1 MTYLSQRG
9 SNKRFWGFLARLLR
23 SQFDIIP
30 QMLHH
35 VLHLAQV
42 IEDCD
47 IDNIAIGQ
55 RCIVEDSDEPLNL
68 GDAFHRTV

>member
-1 MTYLSQRG
+1 
-9 SNKRFWGFLARLLR
+9 
-23 SQFDIIP
+23 
-30 QMLHH
+30 MLHH
-35 VLHLAQV
+35 VLYLAQV